1 MNFIHEG
8 LQKTQQMEND
18 ANISGHDE
26 NSFNLCPYEVLEL
39 ICHLLPFKL
48 MNKKQ
53 LILLKQVDLM
63 GVGS

>member
-1 MNFIHEG
+1 
-8 LQKTQQMEND
+8 MEND
-18 ANISGHDE
+18 ANISGHAE

>member
-1 MNFIHEG
+1 MNYIHEG

-18 ANISGHDE
+18 DNISGHAE
-26 NSFNLCPYEVLEL
+26 KLFNLCPYEALEL
-39 ICHLLPFKL
+39 ICHLLPFKI

-53 LILLKQVDLM
+53 HILLKQADIV